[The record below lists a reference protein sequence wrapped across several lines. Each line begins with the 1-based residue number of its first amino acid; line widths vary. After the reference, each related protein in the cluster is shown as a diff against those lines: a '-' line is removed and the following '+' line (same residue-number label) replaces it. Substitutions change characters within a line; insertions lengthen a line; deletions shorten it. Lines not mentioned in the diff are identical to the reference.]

1 VAGECGGDRVV
12 RALERKLL
20 RDLWQLKGQVLT
32 VALVVAC
39 GISAFVGMRG
49 TYSSLM
55 RSATAYYDRYRFGD
69 VFAHLRRAP
78 DAVRPRLET
87 LPGVARAYTRILDR
101 VRIPFEGDPQPPT
114 ASLVT
119 IPPNGVAPLND
130 LRLERG
136 RLPEPGRTNEALLL
150 ERFAVAHG
158 IAPGDTLPV
167 VIKGVRSVLR
177 VVGLANAPEFIYPMQ
192 PGTVTF
198 DEERAAVIWMDRA
211 AAAPALDMEGA
222 FNDVVLRLEPGA
234 ATAAVT
240 AELDRVLE
248 PYGGLGAVDRGRQLS
263 NYVLS
268 GELEQLR
275 SFATAMPLIFL
286 AVSAFL
292 LNVVLGRLVQ
302 LQRGQIATLKA
313 VGYADLEIG
322 LHYLGFVTGVVVIG
336 TVLGIG
342 LGAWFGLALTRLYG
356 NIFHLPILAYR
367 VELPIVA
374 VSFIASLGAAAVGAG
389 SSVWRLTRLPPAEAM
404 QPPAP
409 AAYRPLLVERLGLQR
424 FVPQAWRIV
433 FRELERRPARSL
445 LSVAAVAIAMGTL
458 VVGRFAQDSVDYLLE
473 LQFGV
478 AAREDLDVS
487 FTDPAPGRAVRE
499 LAHLPGVVKA
509 EGTRSVPVRM
519 SVGPRQRDVAL
530 VGSQDGATLRRVLD
544 WRARVTPLESDG
556 VVLTTKLAEILD
568 VAPGDSVDVRV
579 MEGARRQ
586 FRLRVAGLVDE
597 MFGLQGHLPL
607 SALNRLLGEGPSVTA
622 AQLRILPEREPD
634 VRNRLGLLPRVGSV
648 SSQRAEREHIE
659 RQMAQAQVI
668 RMVVVTLFA
677 AAITVGVIY
686 NNARIAV
693 SSRSRE
699 LATLRVLGF
708 SRAEVSQI
716 LFGELGLEVLLAI
729 PPGLL
734 VGRGLTR
741 LVMATIDPERYRW
754 PVVISSAT
762 YAFAAIVV
770 LAAATLSALLVR
782 RHLDRL
788 DLVGVLKTRE

>member
-1 VAGECGGDRVV
+1 VV

-20 RDLWQLKGQVLT
+20 RDLWHLKGQVLT

-49 TYSSLM
+49 TYASLV
-55 RSATAYYDRYRFGD
+55 RSCSAYYERYRFGD
-69 VFAHLRRAP
+69 VFAHMRRAP
-78 DAVRPRLET
+78 DAIRPRLET
-87 LPGVARAYTRILDR
+87 IPGAARVYTRVLEY

-114 ASLVT
+114 ATLVT
-119 IPPNGVAPLND
+119 IPPDGSAPLND

-136 RLPEPGRTNEALLL
+136 RLPEAGRPNEALLL
-150 ERFAVAHG
+150 ERFAVSHR

-177 VVGLANAPEFIYPMQ
+177 IVGLANAPEFIYPMQ

-198 DEERAAVIWMDRA
+198 DEERAAVIWMERA
-211 AAAPALDMEGA
+211 AVAPALDMDGA
-222 FNDVVLRLEPGA
+222 FNDVVVRLEPGA
-234 ATAAVT
+234 SAAAVI
-240 AELDRVLE
+240 AELDALLE
-248 PYGGLGAVDRGRQLS
+248 PYGSLGAVDRSRQLS
-263 NYVLS
+263 NYVLN

-292 LNVVLGRLVQ
+292 LNVILVRLVQ
-302 LQRGQIATLKA
+302 LQRSQIATLKA
-313 VGYADLEIG
+313 VGYGDLEIG
-322 LHYLGFVTGVVVIG
+322 IHFLGFVSGVVVIG

-342 LGAWFGLALTRLYG
+342 FGSWFGLALTRLYG
-356 NIFHLPILAYR
+356 SIFHLPILSYR
-367 VELPIVA
+367 VEPPIVA
-374 VSFIASLGAAAVGAG
+374 ASFLASLAAAVMGAA
-389 SSVWRLTRLPPAEAM
+389 STVRHLTRLPPAEAM

-409 AAYRPLLVERLGLQR
+409 PAYRPLVVERLGLQR

-433 FRELERRPARSL
+433 IRELERRPARTL
-445 LSVAAVAIAMGTL
+445 LSVMAIAIAMGTL
-458 VVGRFAQDSVDYLLE
+458 VLGRSARDSVDYLLAF
-473 LQFGV
+473 QFGV
-478 AAREDLDVS
+478 VAREDLDVS
-487 FTDPAPGRAVRE
+487 FTDPLPERAARE
-499 LAHLPGVVKA
+499 LAHLPGVVRA
-509 EGTRSVPVRM
+509 EASRSVPVRM
-519 SVGPRQRDVAL
+519 SAGPRQRDVSL
-530 VGSQDGATLRRVLD
+530 VGYQEHAMLRRVLD
-544 WRARVTPLESDG
+544 WRGRVTPLETDG
-556 VVLTTKLAEILD
+556 VVLTAKLAEILD
-568 VAPGDSVDVRV
+568 LVPGDSVEVRV
-579 MEGARRQ
+579 LEGPRRRS
-586 FRLRVAGLVDE
+586 RLPVAGLVNE

-607 SALNRLLGEGPSVTA
+607 SALNRLLREDPTVTA
-622 AQLRILPEREPD
+622 AQLRIRPEREAD
-634 VRNRLGLLPRVGSV
+634 VRRRLGLLPRVAAV

-659 RQMAQAQVI
+659 RQMARAQLI

-677 AAITVGVIY
+677 AAITVGVVY

-716 LFGELGLEVLLAI
+716 LLGELGLQVLLAI

-734 VGRGLTR
+734 VGRGLTW
-741 LVMATIDPERYRW
+741 LVMSTIDPERYRW
-754 PVVISSAT
+754 PVVISSVS
-762 YAFAAIVV
+762 YAFAVMVV